1 LPRNNPFCTVQ
12 GRENVRKESKEEN
25 VRANELFRR
34 RKRIKSSGGSK
45 FDFNNGMVFFDTFS
59 NTIYL

>member
-1 LPRNNPFCTVQ
+1 VQ